1 MNRNQI
7 FLPTLRTSR
16 HGDLVEEV
24 EEEVG
29 VTGAVLVLVEEVLE
43 VLEAPHLVL
52 QLQQAAKL
60 PPPAA
65 EPRPPP

>member
-1 MNRNQI
+1 M
-7 FLPTLRTSR
+7 
-16 HGDLVEEV
+16 EEV

-65 EPRPPP
+65 EP